1 MFSGGGSRSL
11 WKVNSKFGQGFKG
24 RRIET
29 VVTVRRKDTR
39 RKVSR
44 AVKKIA
50 DAVRKVAG

>member
-1 MFSGGGSRSL
+1 M